1 MSSSSNSCS
10 SSIVVVQKEQKDD
23 ITKEMIGQV
32 FADCDKAGSGF
43 INIKKLKICFYFF
56 WRDVIV
62 MRALGLE
69 PRQEE
74 VNKLMDRMLEDSVAR
89 SVNREAFTA
98 QELAN
103 ILSDRLKIDKIGDE
117 IQTAFQ
123 LFDSNEKGFI
133 NVEDLKRVAEEL
145 GEELNEDEF
154 KATLRKKEEIQNG
167 DDFISR
173 MFHKRPSYSERI

>member
-1 MSSSSNSCS
+1 MSLSSTSCS
-10 SSIVVVQKEQKDD
+10 SSIVVLQKEQKDD

-32 FADCDKAGSGF
+32 FADCDKSGNGF
-43 INIKKLKICFYFF
+43 INIKKLK
-56 WRDVIV
+56 IV

-89 SVNREAFTA
+89 SVNQEAFTA

-133 NVEDLKRVAEEL
+133 NVEDLKRVAKEL

-154 KATLRKKEEIQNG
+154 KVFN
-167 DDFISR
+167 FVV
-173 MFHKRPSYSERI
+173 

>member
-1 MSSSSNSCS
+1 MSLSSTSCS

-32 FADCDKAGSGF
+32 FADCDKSGSGF
-43 INIKKLKICFYFF
+43 INIKKLK
-56 WRDVIV
+56 IV

-154 KATLRKKEEIQNG
+154 KEMISLAECSIKGQVTPNEFKNVMKK
-167 DDFISR
+167 ISL
-173 MFHKRPSYSERI
+173 Y

>member
-1 MSSSSNSCS
+1 MWF
-10 SSIVVVQKEQKDD
+10 
-23 ITKEMIGQV
+23 V
-32 FADCDKAGSGF
+32 FPF
-43 INIKKLKICFYFF
+43 LI
-56 WRDVIV
+56 IV

-133 NVEDLKRVAEEL
+133 NVEDLKRVAKEL

-154 KATLRKKEEIQNG
+154 KEMISLAECSIKGQVTPNEFKNVMKK
-167 DDFISR
+167 ISL
-173 MFHKRPSYSERI
+173 Y

>member
-1 MSSSSNSCS
+1 MSLSSTSCS
-10 SSIVVVQKEQKDD
+10 SSIVVLQKEQKDD

-32 FADCDKAGSGF
+32 FADCDKSGNGF
-43 INIKKLKICFYFF
+43 INIKKLK
-56 WRDVIV
+56 IV

-89 SVNREAFTA
+89 SVNQEAFTA

-133 NVEDLKRVAEEL
+133 NVEDLKRVAKEL

-154 KATLRKKEEIQNG
+154 KEMISLAECSIKGQVTPNEFKNVMKK
-167 DDFISR
+167 ISL
-173 MFHKRPSYSERI
+173 Y

>member
-1 MSSSSNSCS
+1 L
-10 SSIVVVQKEQKDD
+10 
-23 ITKEMIGQV
+23 TKLAI
-32 FADCDKAGSGF
+32 FSLKKF
-43 INIKKLKICFYFF
+43 IL
-56 WRDVIV
+56 
-62 MRALGLE
+62 
-69 PRQEE
+69 
-74 VNKLMDRMLEDSVAR
+74 
-89 SVNREAFTA
+89 EAFTA

-154 KATLRKKEEIQNG
+154 KVFN
-167 DDFISR
+167 FIV
-173 MFHKRPSYSERI
+173 

>member
-43 INIKKLKICFYFF
+43 INIKKLK
-56 WRDVIV
+56 IV

-133 NVEDLKRVAEEL
+133 NVEDLKREMISLAECSIK
-145 GEELNEDEF
+145 GQVTPNEF
-154 KATLRKKEEIQNG
+154 KNVMKK
-167 DDFISR
+167 ISL
-173 MFHKRPSYSERI
+173 Y